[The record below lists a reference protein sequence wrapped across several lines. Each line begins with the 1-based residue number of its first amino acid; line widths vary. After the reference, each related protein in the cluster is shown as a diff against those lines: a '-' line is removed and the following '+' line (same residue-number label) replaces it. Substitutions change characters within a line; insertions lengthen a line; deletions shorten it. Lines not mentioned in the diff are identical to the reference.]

1 VEDEDFKKTDVEF
14 TPMVLDRLSVDSLQA
29 YLTALQHEVNRVNQE
44 IDKKTLLKIKADS
57 FFKKGLTE

>member
-1 VEDEDFKKTDVEF
+1 MEDEDFKKTDVEF
-14 TPMVLDRLSVDSLQA
+14 SPMLLDRLSVDSLQA

>member
-1 VEDEDFKKTDVEF
+1 MEDEDFKKTDVEF

>member
-1 VEDEDFKKTDVEF
+1 MEDEDFKKTDVEF
-14 TPMVLDRLSVDSLQA
+14 TPMLLDRLSVDSLQA